1 MISIMTKNKLDGRHL
16 GLLCVVLLSLG
27 GLFYLALI
35 DGEYRPIFA
44 DLAKMGVGAY
54 IGWMIK

>member
-1 MISIMTKNKLDGRHL
+1 MTQNKTDLNKL

-27 GLFYLALI
+27 GLFYLSLI
-35 DGEYRPIFA
+35 DTEYRPMFA

-54 IGWMIK
+54 IGWMLK